1 MPKGL
6 NKRILGFVD
15 EYGTAGAGQLHIGA
29 VFVLARDAGRL
40 DKAFTDLLEP
50 NVSEVHAVRLED
62 GYLQGLMQR
71 LRQVTPAARTVLV
84 NQKATVEA
92 GLPSTIYAQ
101 AVVQTVKAGLRRFQ
115 REVLG
120 QETIG
125 NVELILDRNAHNT
138 AAAFDAVLAR
148 AQAEDG
154 RFRGVEHVARIDSAA
169 SRLLQLADCVA
180 YARKWIANGEV
191 NAKGLRE
198 RFGIELP

>member
-15 EYGTAGAGQLHIGA
+15 EYGTAGVGPLYIGA
-29 VFVLARDAGRL
+29 VFVLARDAGRV

-50 NVSEVHAVRLED
+50 NVSEIHAVRLED
-62 GYLQGLMQR
+62 GYLQGLLQR
-71 LRQVTPAARTVLV
+71 LSQAAPSERIVLV
-84 NQKATVEA
+84 NQKAFLEA
-92 GLPSTIYAQ
+92 GRPSTIYAQ
-101 AVVQTVKAGLRRFQ
+101 AVIQTVKAGLRRFQ
-115 REVLG
+115 REILG
-120 QETIG
+120 RETIG
-125 NVELILDRNAHNT
+125 NVELIMDRNAHNT
-138 AAAFDAVLAR
+138 GPAFDAELAR

-169 SRLLQLADCVA
+169 ARLLQLADCVA
-180 YARKWIANGEV
+180 YSRKWIVNGEV